1 MNRMI
6 MTICLSL
13 MLAATP
19 VMAQMMGSGGAEQQ
33 QPPAGQQYNQYPM
46 YPGMM
51 GGYGYGMGPGMM
63 GRGYGYGMG
72 PGMMGGYGY
81 GRGPGMMGPGYG
93 YGMGPG
99 MMGPGYGYGMGYGGG
114 YGPCPLC
121 RGYQG
126 PQFSSPEEYSKFLD
140 ATREKRKKLNNLMF
154 EYDEE
159 QFSSEPDQ
167 QKLKK
172 LAQEI
177 DTLRSEIFNYEVK

>member
-1 MNRMI
+1 MKS
-6 MTICLSL
+6 TILTGMLTLSL
-13 MLAATP
+13 VLATGT
-19 VMAQMMGSGGAEQQ
+19 VKAQMGGPGMMSDRQGQPETSQEQPDEYPYMG
-33 QPPAGQQYNQYPM
+33 

-51 GGYGYGMGPGMM
+51 GRYS
-63 GRGYGYGMG
+63 
-72 PGMMGGYGY
+72 
-81 GRGPGMMGPGYG
+81 